1 MNFVQFFTYKD
12 LASGN
17 SIDWA
22 YEKLNI
28 PITYTIE
35 LRGAFPDGNF
45 VPTDEIIPNALEVID
60 GLVAMVQEAK
70 TLNYL

>member
-1 MNFVQFFTYKD
+1 MILD

-22 YEKLNI
+22 YEQLNV
-28 PITYTIE
+28 PLTYTFE
-35 LRGAFPDGNF
+35 LRGPFPDGEI

-60 GLVAMVQEAK
+60 GIEAMIKEAK
-70 TLNYL
+70 ALNYL